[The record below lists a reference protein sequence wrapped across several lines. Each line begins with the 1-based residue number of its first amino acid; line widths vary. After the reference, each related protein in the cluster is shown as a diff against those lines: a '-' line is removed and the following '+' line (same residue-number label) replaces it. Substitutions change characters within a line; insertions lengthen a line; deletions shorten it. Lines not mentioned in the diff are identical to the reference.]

1 MHSHL
6 IHENP
11 ADYGGEA
18 SSRRAPSV
26 ARLQTWAR
34 PLAGAR
40 TPQEGARRCFP
51 RASDAA
57 SSREARCSQA
67 CFPLRPRPQTSRS
80 AASGVPG
87 LSRDG
92 VPRFLPLPMGCTGMN

>member
-40 TPQEGARRCFP
+40 TPQEGARLTRP
-51 RASDAA
+51 RRAKLAVPRLV
-57 SSREARCSQA
+57 SRSARG
-67 CFPLRPRPQTSRS
+67 LRPRALRRQGCLVSPGM
-80 AASGVPG
+80 ASPDFSLCRWAVPG
-87 LSRDG
+87 
-92 VPRFLPLPMGCTGMN
+92 